1 MNHPHEKEWKAAIPY
16 AVRAATRNKVIL
28 TAKAA
33 SDNPYAG
40 KLAYG
45 DDYTITYKIKQT
57 VALTT

>member
-1 MNHPHEKEWKAAIPY
+1 MNHPHEKDWKAAIPY
-16 AVRAATRNKVIL
+16 AGRAVTQNKVTL

-45 DDYTITYKIKQT
+45 DDYTITYKTK
-57 VALTT
+57 